1 MLKLRLKR
9 YGKKREPSYRI
20 IAIESRTRRQA
31 RPLEEL
37 GFYNPRT
44 KETVLETAGI
54 LKWLRQGAQPTETL
68 ESILRK
74 AGILE
79 MLKAGNVGGEDGT
92 GTLRIPAIAKVLP
105 VIEEEEP
112 EAPETSEVEL
122 LELDTSGTATP
133 EAEIS
138 EDPVGEEPDVPVA
151 AAAASTEVTSELD
164 PESPETSE
172 VETLEVDSSGADT
185 PEAEI
190 SEDPVGEEP
199 GVSVEAAAASTR
211 VTSEQDPEGQS
222 SKESEETETQSE
234 LSPEPILETVAE
246 GAAEVEAVTEG
257 IPATAPDEAETP
269 V

>member
-79 MLKAGNVGGEDGT
+79 MLKAGKVGGEDGP

-112 EAPETSEVEL
+112 ESPETVGAETSEA
-122 LELDTSGTATP
+122 DISGAATP
-133 EAEIS
+133 EAEIA
-138 EDPVGEEPDVPVA
+138 EAPVDEESGLSAEATTP
-151 AAAASTEVTSELD
+151 STEVT
-164 PESPETSE
+164 
-172 VETLEVDSSGADT
+172 
-185 PEAEI
+185 PEAL
-190 SEDPVGEEP
+190 
-199 GVSVEAAAASTR
+199 
-211 VTSEQDPEGQS
+211 EGQGS
-222 SKESEETETQSE
+222 SEETETGSE
-234 LSPEPILETVAE
+234 LAPQTLSETVAE
-246 GAAEVEAVTEG
+246 ETAVG
-257 IPATAPDEAETP
+257 EAETP